1 MLYDNQSDYLTKDEI
16 AEANIYRENSERK
29 LSLSNR
35 VVNGD
40 LLRFYT
46 TENFMPTDQNMTIT
60 ILKTKIFLYDI

>member
-1 MLYDNQSDYLTKDEI
+1 VLYDNQSDYLTKDEI

-29 LSLSNR
+29 LSLSDR

-46 TENFMPTDQNMTIT
+46 LENFMPVNRSQ
-60 ILKTKIFLYDI
+60 YDYNDSQDKNIPL

>member
-29 LSLSNR
+29 LSLSDR

-46 TENFMPTDQNMTIT
+46 IENFMPNRS
-60 ILKTKIFLYDI
+60 KYDYNDSQDKNIPL